1 MTLMLANP
9 ADVLLEGAVPLN
21 RLVMYAK
28 NLEEASQ
35 FYEKHFGFKA
45 INLPGDRIIELVAQD
60 GGANIMLHQA
70 AKGQRSG
77 QSIVKLV
84 FDVEDVEA
92 FCRRC
97 AENGLEFGAIHKAD
111 GYLFAN
117 AKDPC
122 QNPISVSS
130 RAFRKGS

>member
-1 MTLMLANP
+1 M
-9 ADVLLEGAVPLN
+9 PLN
-21 RLVMYAK
+21 RLVIYAA
-28 NLEEASQ
+28 NVEDTAR
-35 FYEKHFGFKA
+35 FYEKHFDFKA
-45 INLPGDRIIELVAQD
+45 TGLPGDRIVELVAQD

-92 FCRRC
+92 FCMRC
-97 AENGLEFGAIHKAD
+97 AENGLEFGAVHKAD
-111 GYLFAN
+111 GYVFAN

-130 RAFRKGS
+130 RAFRKS